1 MILHYL
7 VWALL
12 KSIFSN
18 MEDLIKS
25 GIEKEAGIVLASDWH
40 QQFIDYIRF
49 LIDTDFEKLVYLL
62 YRIDVSEQKIKE
74 LLDNKSTTDA
84 GEIIVNAI
92 IERQKEKIDSR
103 KHFRFD
109 DTDSNEE
116 KW

>member
-1 MILHYL
+1 
-7 VWALL
+7 
-12 KSIFSN
+12 

-40 QQFIDYIRF
+40 QQFVGHIRF

-74 LLDNKSTTDA
+74 LLDKKSTSDA
-84 GEIIVNAI
+84 GEIIANAI
-92 IERQKEKIDSR
+92 IERQKEKLDSR
-103 KHFRFD
+103 KRFKFD
-109 DTDSNEE
+109 ETDSKEE